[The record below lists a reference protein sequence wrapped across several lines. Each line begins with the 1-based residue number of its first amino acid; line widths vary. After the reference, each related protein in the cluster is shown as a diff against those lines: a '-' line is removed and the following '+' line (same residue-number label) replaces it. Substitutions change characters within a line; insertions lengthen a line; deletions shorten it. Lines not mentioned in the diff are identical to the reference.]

1 MALKEGVVCFSV
13 LLLTLA
19 FLSIAL
25 IILSDPDNYFNLSGD
40 IEIRLPENSS
50 DINHPNR
57 TKLIDQ
63 PILTTLPSVNLDT
76 TTESIESRNKRPGYA
91 DKGNQHE
98 ISSISHA
105 STHKPQ
111 NQDSAIFFPTET
123 PNRGIFISTIICF
136 HNTVFCFLK

>member
-25 IILSDPDNYFNLSGD
+25 IILSDPDNYFSLSGD

-57 TKLIDQ
+57 TKLMDE
-63 PILTTLPSVNLDT
+63 PISTRLPSVNLDT

-91 DKGNQHE
+91 DKGKQHE

-105 STHKPQ
+105 STHQPQ

-136 HNTVFCFLK
+136 HTSLIFKRC